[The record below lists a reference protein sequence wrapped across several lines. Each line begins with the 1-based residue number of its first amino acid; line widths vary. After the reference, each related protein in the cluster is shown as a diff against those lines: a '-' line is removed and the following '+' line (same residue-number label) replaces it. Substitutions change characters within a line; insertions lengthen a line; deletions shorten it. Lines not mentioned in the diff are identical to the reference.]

1 MAKKLKPIEDCFN
14 SLLDLNKKVILSC
27 DRAPSDL
34 EGFDDRIKSRLS
46 WGLVADIL
54 PASYDLRYAIL
65 KKKSEELVKK
75 NNNQKNKKKESSV
88 DKDKNLKNEVVQKNA
103 KDLKETKS
111 SKSNKIKEAETK
123 LEKKEISSKA
133 KKTEEPK
140 NINHIGAPVK
150 DLESKKENT
159 KKTKIKAGWWN
170 KD

>member
-1 MAKKLKPIEDCFN
+1 MT
-14 SLLDLNKKVILSC
+14 S
-27 DRAPSDL
+27 
-34 EGFDDRIKSRLS
+34 
-46 WGLVADIL
+46 
-54 PASYDLRYAIL
+54 
-65 KKKSEELVKK
+65 
-75 NNNQKNKKKESSV
+75 
-88 DKDKNLKNEVVQKNA
+88 
-103 KDLKETKS
+103 
-111 SKSNKIKEAETK
+111 TK